1 MFSVFGFYAYVII
14 FDIEVGGATVLRA
27 REAEGILCRITWIVW
42 REVTISLHVL
52 ASSSISWRDNIH
64 HSAVCFWEI
73 WRALNHSWERGV
85 WSLNEN
91 QVYNRK
97 IRRSTFY
104 SALPCGRM
112 DGFLPGE
119 SIIVEHF
126 SCRCETNVA
135 PSWIF
140 SPALSI
146 WSTDVLQIIF
156 IVRLR

>member
-1 MFSVFGFYAYVII
+1 MFSVFWFCAYVII
-14 FDIEVGGATVLRA
+14 FDIEVGGATVPRA
-27 REAEGILCRITWIVW
+27 REAERVLL
-42 REVTISLHVL
+42 SDHVNHVERGNCQSVCL
-52 ASSSISWRDNIH
+52 GFLSISWRNKIY

-73 WRALNHSWERGV
+73 WRTLNKSWERGM

-97 IRRSTFY
+97 IRCNIFY
-104 SALPCGRM
+104 SALPCGHM
-112 DGFLPGE
+112 DGFFPRE
-119 SIIVEHF
+119 SMSWNILVADVKQ
-126 SCRCETNVA
+126 NVA

-140 SPALSI
+140 SLALSI